1 MGSCPWIIVTAG
13 QIFTDFITTITTITM
28 YLVMTIL
35 ATVVFTTGSATEP
48 DRSRAVEGFLG
59 QMEDKLTEP
68 SSKIVG
74 GVAAYEGQFPFI
86 VSLKIYNFHRY
97 LHFCGGSAIST
108 SHIITAAH
116 CVDDKSAQSVYV
128 SIGDHNKN
136 TKDSNEEIIQAS
148 QIFIHERFAV
158 SNLENDIAIIKLRTP
173 FQANTRRQVISR
185 MPFKNYL
192 QNNPQTLTVA
202 GWGSLY
208 INGPSPDILNFVNL
222 PT

>member
-1 MGSCPWIIVTAG
+1 MGTCPWNIVTAG
-13 QIFTDFITTITTITM
+13 QVFTDFITTIIIVTM
-28 YLVMTIL
+28 DLVMTIL
-35 ATVVFTTGSATEP
+35 ATVMLTTGSAIDL

-59 QMEDKLTEP
+59 QLEDKLSEP

-74 GVAAYEGQFPFI
+74 GVTAHEGQFPFI

-136 TKDSNEEIIQAS
+136 TRI
-148 QIFIHERFAV
+148 
-158 SNLENDIAIIKLRTP
+158 P
-173 FQANTRRQVISR
+173 
-185 MPFKNYL
+185 MKNYL

-222 PT
+222 PYIDHGTCKRVMSSYTVFDGNLCAGDVKNGNI